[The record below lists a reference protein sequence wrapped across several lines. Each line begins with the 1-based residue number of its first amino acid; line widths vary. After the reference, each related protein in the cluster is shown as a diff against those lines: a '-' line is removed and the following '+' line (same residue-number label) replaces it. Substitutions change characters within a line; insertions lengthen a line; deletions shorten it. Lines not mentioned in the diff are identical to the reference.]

1 MLMLLF
7 IFNANSVLN
16 GNNLHRLTLQVV
28 GFALRNT
35 DLPQRFLQDEGKKCT
50 FVFSTFVYK

>member
-28 GFALRNT
+28 GFTLRNT
-35 DLPQRFLQDEGKKCT
+35 DLPQRFLQDEGKKCIFVFTT
-50 FVFSTFVYK
+50 FV